1 MMDQA
6 EGLRIHFRH
15 RIAEVQPAAP
25 PASELVVSQLPSRVK
40 SRVLAISSGKGGVGK
55 SNLSVNLAIVFT
67 QRGHRTYLMDADLGL
82 GNVEILLGLSP
93 GYDLS
98 HVILGQRTLR
108 EIVVEGPQGLQIVP
122 GGSGWRELAQL
133 SSARL
138 QRLLEELYR
147 LDEQADFIVLDTG
160 AGIGDNVIQFALVAH
175 EVLVITTPEP
185 TALADAYGL
194 TKVVTAE
201 NPEARLRLVVNLV
214 AGGSEAVAI
223 HQRLNQ
229 VMRRFLRR
237 EIELLGWI
245 PRDGAVSAAVS
256 RQEPLVLAYPRSPA
270 AQAIYRIADRL
281 LGVAGTAPRQGV
293 TDVVK
298 RMLSFLR
305 RS

>member
-15 RIAEVQPAAP
+15 RIAEVP
-25 PASELVVSQLPSRVK
+25 PATPAPRVTVSAKKCSGR

-55 SNLSVNLAIVFT
+55 SNLSVNLAVVFT
-67 QRGHRTYLMDADLGL
+67 QRGHRTYLLDADLGL

-108 EIVVEGPQGLQIVP
+108 EIVVSGPQGLQIVP

-138 QRLLEELYR
+138 QRLLEDLYS
-147 LDEQADFIVLDTG
+147 LDENADFILIDTG

-175 EVLVITTPEP
+175 EVVLVTTPEP

-194 TKVVTAE
+194 SKVVMAE
-201 NPEARLRLVVNLV
+201 NPQARLRLVVNLV
-214 AGGSEAVAI
+214 AGESEALAI
-223 HQRLNQ
+223 HRRLNQ
-229 VMRRFLRR
+229 VMQRFLKR
-237 EIELLGWI
+237 EIEMLGWI
-245 PRDGAVSAAVS
+245 PRDGAVTAAVS
-256 RQEPLVLAYPRSPA
+256 RQEPFVLAYPRSPA
-270 AQAIYRIADRL
+270 TRAVHRIADSL
-281 LGVAGTAPRQGV
+281 LGSSTAAPRQGV
-293 TDVVK
+293 GDVVK
-298 RMLSFLR
+298 RMISFLR
-305 RS
+305 RN